1 MRAFLASEAGRAFAP
16 LSATEAPCASAL
28 DQESLC
34 ILRAMTGRDGF
45 LRTEGGRALGL
56 DCDGHFLALMRRVG

>member
-1 MRAFLASEAGRAFAP
+1 MPEAMASR
-16 LSATEAPCASAL
+16 
-28 DQESLC
+28 

-56 DCDGHFLALMRRVG
+56 DCDGHFLALMRRVR